1 MKLARRTTKSNA
13 YRYIL
18 NAASVCALAIQE
30 PLNWIKTE
38 LEQLNIMDPKSLHC
52 PGPFQALRIFLPC
65 YVFIGGYMKIPSNRQ
80 TWIKNEK
87 KLKSRVT

>member
-30 PLNWIKTE
+30 PLNWIK
-38 LEQLNIMDPKSLHC
+38 
-52 PGPFQALRIFLPC
+52 
-65 YVFIGGYMKIPSNRQ
+65 NRVRA
-80 TWIKNEK
+80 IKYYGFK
-87 KLKSRVT
+87 KLTLPRTFPGLAYFSAMLCVYWWIYEDTVQQTNLDQK